1 MTIKFADHKIKEA
14 QQRIVALDRELAEIR
29 RQSHSRYLSRQV
41 KQEMRAQSALLGQQ
55 RCEAYME
62 LVELVEL
69 AEMPPEFMGWA

>member
-1 MTIKFADHKIKEA
+1 MTIKYADQKIHEA
-14 QQRIVALDRELAEIR
+14 RQRIVALDRELAEIR
-29 RQSHSRYLSRQV
+29 RQSHSRYLSQQIKR
-41 KQEMRAQSALLGQQ
+41 EMREGAARLGQQ

>member
-1 MTIKFADHKIKEA
+1 
-14 QQRIVALDRELAEIR
+14 VAIAEVQASKPAIWLR
-29 RQSHSRYLSRQV
+29 RCAR
-41 KQEMRAQSALLGQQ
+41 LGQE